1 MHLNATLD
9 LEVVAIEAQDQVSVL
24 LELAAPAAETANPRP
39 PSTLQVVLDRSGSM
53 AGGALESAK
62 TALIDLVGRLEP
74 TDHFG
79 LVVFDDEVHVAVPA
93 APLTDKDAVRA
104 LIASIPRGGT
114 TNLSGGYLR
123 GLQEARRVA
132 GDGGATLLL
141 LSDGHANVG
150 ITDGDKLGAVA
161 ADARGHRVTTST
173 IGLGL
178 GYDESLLASLA
189 RGGAGNTHF
198 AEEGDTAAAAR
209 ASEVDG
215 LLTQVVQAASLTVRP
230 TGAVESITLFND
242 LPTVGVEDG
251 FMVELG
257 DFHSGEQRKLLL
269 EIEVP
274 AMAALGLAQVC
285 ELELLWVEL
294 ATMDTQK
301 VTIPVNVNVV
311 PGDEAAGRMANLVVT
326 TERAFQQAQRDKQA
340 ATDALRAGEPGMA
353 RQLFSSAAASLGGF
367 ADAEM
372 KLEADVLYDLAER
385 AQYDDASRTAKLSEA
400 DRHRKTRRRG

>member
-9 LEVVAIEAQDQVSVL
+9 LDVVAIEAEDQVSVL
-24 LELAAPAAETANPRP
+24 LELAAPAAKRSQTRP
-39 PSTLQVVLDRSGSM
+39 LSTLQVVLDRSGSV
-53 AGGALESAK
+53 GGDPLESAK
-62 TALIDLVGRLEP
+62 AALIDLVGRLEP

-93 APLTDKDAVRA
+93 GPLTDKDSVRG
-104 LIASIPRGGT
+104 LIASIPPGGT

-132 GDGGATLLL
+132 GKRGATLLL
-141 LSDGHANVG
+141 ISDGHANLGVL
-150 ITDGDKLGAVA
+150 DSDKLGSVA
-161 ADARGHRVTTST
+161 ADARSHRVTTST

-178 GYDESLLASLA
+178 GYDETLLAALA

-198 AEEGDTAAAAR
+198 AEEGDTAAAAL

-230 TGAVESITLFND
+230 TGAVEAVTLFND
-242 LPTVGVEDG
+242 LPTVGLQDG

-257 DFHSGEQRKLLL
+257 DFVSGEQRKLLL
-269 EIEVP
+269 EIGVP

-285 ELELLWVEL
+285 ELELQWVEL
-294 ATMDTQK
+294 ATMNTHK

-311 PGDEAAGRMANLVVT
+311 PGDEAAGRVANPVVL
-326 TERAFQQAQRDKQA
+326 TERVFQQAQRDKQA
-340 ATDALRAGEPGMA
+340 ATDALRAGDAPAAAQMYA
-353 RQLFSSAAASLGGF
+353 SAAEALAGF
-367 ADAEM
+367 ADADM
-372 KLEADVLYDLAER
+372 LEESETLYDLAER
-385 AQYDDASRTAKLSEA
+385 ARYGDASRTAKLSEA
-400 DRHRKTRRRG
+400 DRHRKSRRRG

>member
-9 LEVVAIEAQDQVSVL
+9 LDVVAIESQDQISVL
-24 LELAAPAAETANPRP
+24 LELAAPAASADRTRP
-39 PSTLQVVLDRSGSM
+39 PGTLQVVLDRSGSM

-62 TALIDLVGRLEP
+62 DALIDLVGRLEP

-79 LVVFDDEVHVAVPA
+79 LVAFDDEVQIAVPA
-93 APLTDKDAVRA
+93 APLADKDVVRS
-104 LIASIPRGGT
+104 LIGTIQPGGT

-132 GDGGATLLL
+132 GAGGATLVL

-150 ITDGDKLGAVA
+150 LTDADKLGAVA
-161 ADARGHRVTTST
+161 AGARGHRVTTST

-178 GYDESLLASLA
+178 GYDETLLAALA

-198 AEEGDTAAAAR
+198 AEEGDTAAAAL

-215 LLTQVVQAASLTVRP
+215 LLEQVVQAASLTVRP
-230 TGAVESITLFND
+230 TGDVESVALFND
-242 LPTVGVEDG
+242 LPTVGVPDG

-257 DFHSGEQRKLLL
+257 DFISGEQRKLLL

-285 ELELLWVEL
+285 ELELQWVEL
-294 ATMDTQK
+294 ATMNTQK
-301 VTIPVNVNVV
+301 VTIPVTVNAV
-311 PGDEAAGRMANLVVT
+311 PGDEAVGRIANPVVA

-340 ATDALRAGEPGMA
+340 ATEALRAGDAPAAAAMYA
-353 RQLFSSAAASLGGF
+353 SAAEALGGF
-367 ADAEM
+367 AGAEM
-372 KLEADVLYDLAER
+372 QEEADMLFDLAER
-385 AQYDDASRTAKLSEA
+385 VRYEDAS
-400 DRHRKTRRRG
+400 

>member
-1 MHLNATLD
+1 MHLNTTLD
-9 LEVVAIEAQDQVSVL
+9 LDMVAIEAQDQVSVL

-39 PSTLQVVLDRSGSM
+39 PSTLQVVLDRSASM
-53 AGGALESAK
+53 AGGALQSAK

-79 LVVFDDEVHVAVPA
+79 LVLFDDEVHVAVPA
-93 APLTDKDAVRA
+93 APLRDKDAVRA
-104 LIASIPRGGT
+104 LIANIRSGRT

-132 GDGGATLLL
+132 GDGGATLVL

-150 ITDGDKLGAVA
+150 ITDADKLGTAA
-161 ADARGHRVTTST
+161 ADARGHRMTTST

-198 AEEGDTAAAAR
+198 AEEGDTAAAAL

-215 LLTQVVQAASLTVRP
+215 LLSQVAQAASLTVRP
-230 TGAVESITLFND
+230 SGAVRSITLFND
-242 LPTVGVEDG
+242 LPTVGVDGG

-257 DFHSGEQRKLLL
+257 NFHSGEQRKLLL

-274 AMAALGLAQVC
+274 AMATLGLAQVC
-285 ELELLWVEL
+285 ELELLWVDL
-294 ATMDTQK
+294 DTMSTQK

-311 PGDEAAGRMANLVVT
+311 PGDEAAGRIANPVVS

-340 ATDALRAGEPGMA
+340 ATDALRAGEPRRA
-353 RQLFSSAAASLGGF
+353 KELFSSAAAALGGF
-367 ADAEM
+367 ADPEL
-372 KLEADVLYDLAER
+372 KLEANVLNDLAHR
-385 AQYDDASRTAKLSEA
+385 VDYDDVSRTAKYSEA

>member
-9 LEVVAIEAQDQVSVL
+9 LDVVAIEAQDHISVL
-24 LELAAPAAETANPRP
+24 LELAAPTDETARTRP
-39 PSTLQVVLDRSGSM
+39 PSTLQVVFDRSGSM
-53 AGGALESAK
+53 AGDPLESAK
-62 TALIDLVGRLEP
+62 GALIDLVGRLEP

-79 LVVFDDEVHVAVPA
+79 LVVFDDEVHVAVPT
-93 APLTDKDAVRA
+93 APLADTDVVRS
-104 LIASIPRGGT
+104 LIRSIPPGGT

-123 GLQEARRVA
+123 GLQEARRAA

-178 GYDESLLASLA
+178 GYDETLLAALA

-198 AEEGDTAAAAR
+198 AEEGDTAAAAL

-230 TGAVESITLFND
+230 TGAVDAVTLFND
-242 LPTVGVEDG
+242 LPTVGVQDG

-257 DFHSGEQRKLLL
+257 DFVSGEQRKLLL
-269 EIEVP
+269 EIGVP

-285 ELELLWVEL
+285 ELELQWVEL
-294 ATMDTQK
+294 ATMNTHK

-311 PGDEAAGRMANLVVT
+311 PGDEAAGRVANPVVV
-326 TERAFQQAQRDKQA
+326 TERAFQQAQRDKGA
-340 ATDALRAGEPGMA
+340 ATEALRRGDAPAAAAMYA
-353 RQLFSSAAASLGGF
+353 SAADALGGF

-372 KLEADVLYDLAER
+372 QDEAGVLFELSRQAEHDALR
-385 AQYDDASRTAKLSEA
+385 AAKRAVA
-400 DRHRKTRRRG
+400 DRHRKSRRRGR

>member
-1 MHLNATLD
+1 M
-9 LEVVAIEAQDQVSVL
+9 I
-24 LELAAPAAETANPRP
+24 R
-39 PSTLQVVLDRSGSM
+39 
-53 AGGALESAK
+53 
-62 TALIDLVGRLEP
+62 
-74 TDHFG
+74 
-79 LVVFDDEVHVAVPA
+79 
-93 APLTDKDAVRA
+93 
-104 LIASIPRGGT
+104 SIPPGGT

-150 ITDGDKLGAVA
+150 ITNGDKLGAVA
-161 ADARGHRVTTST
+161 ADARSHRVTTST

-178 GYDESLLASLA
+178 GYDESLLAALA
-189 RGGAGNTHF
+189 RGGAGNAHF
-198 AEEGDTAAAAR
+198 AEESDTAAAVL

-230 TGAVESITLFND
+230 SGAVESIALFND
-242 LPTVGVEDG
+242 LPTVGVEGG

-257 DFHSGEQRKLLL
+257 DFLSGEQRKLLL

-294 ATMDTQK
+294 ATMSTQK

-311 PGDEAAGRMANLVVT
+311 PGDEAAGRIANPVVV
-326 TERAFQQAQRDKQA
+326 TERAFQQAQRDKHA
-340 ATDALRAGEPGMA
+340 ATEALQAGDSP
-353 RQLFSSAAASLGGF
+353 AAAQMYASAVERLGGF

-372 KLEADVLYDLAER
+372 QDEADVLFDLSRRAEYDALR
-385 AQYDDASRTAKLSEA
+385 AAKLAVA
-400 DRHRKTRRRG
+400 DRHRKSRRRG